1 MAVVPNGST
10 SHRFLILLYS
20 FELCLG
26 TCAGDDSSTLA
37 YDFATMIG
45 RGELSPDVLG
55 TDGFEAAAAN
65 CTLKTERILVPLFD
79 GGQSFATF
87 VTRLRIRS
95 GMSTQ
100 PPRHEHTHSH
110 I

>member
-1 MAVVPNGST
+1 MC
-10 SHRFLILLYS
+10 LIS
-20 FELCLG
+20 PVDCKKDFELCLG

-65 CTLKTERILVPLFD
+65 CTLKTRIIEVPLFD

-100 PPRHEHTHSH
+100 PSHHEHTHSH